1 MDKMSYKASKF
12 TALAH
17 YLEHADEHGNP
28 ANAYTKAFTFEPS
41 ATIEDVFAAIW
52 PKEQYGLIFG
62 RTPVRIEL
70 VPDGNSLPDEPRNAF
85 DDMLK
90 GSKDSNPAAANEAPL
105 AAK

>member
-12 TALAH
+12 IALAH

-28 ANAYTKAFTFEPS
+28 ASAYTKAFTFEPS
-41 ATIEDVFAAIW
+41 AKIEDVFAAIW
-52 PKEQYGLIFG
+52 PTEQYGLIFG

-70 VPDGNSLPDEPRNAF
+70 VPDENSLPDEPGSSF
-85 DDMLK
+85 DDMLN
-90 GSKDSNPAAANEAPL
+90 GDGDSSSS